1 MALRLLT
8 NLPELSQAD
17 NAKDLS
23 ITSLQSPSKVGEWIT
38 LLKAMKQHD
47 LALINCA
54 APELIKVCFARWL
67 LFGRCAQIVSL
78 DTVLPIPK
86 TNTLK
91 QRLKLSV
98 IRWLFK
104 QPKLFIE
111 YFRRTEGYT
120 KHYGIP
126 DEKFSYIPFK
136 VNGLEMIQQIEST
149 DQGYIFCGGNT
160 RRDFNSLIKATKHI
174 DYPVRIVTMG
184 DGEITKH
191 GSALSTNN
199 PPKNVDIVRHDGE
212 RKSFLEHISGASLVV
227 LPVLKGNISATGIS
241 VYLSS
246 MALGKCVIISS
257 GPAVDDVVPTDAAI
271 TVPPEDIAALT
282 SAIKTTLDDHNL
294 REKTAAAG
302 KAYALSLGGEK
313 NLYANVINQLK
324 ELNSAAAE

>member
-1 MALRLLT
+1 
-8 NLPELSQAD
+8 
-17 NAKDLS
+17 
-23 ITSLQSPSKVGEWIT
+23 
-38 LLKAMKQHD
+38 
-47 LALINCA
+47 
-54 APELIKVCFARWL
+54 
-67 LFGRCAQIVSL
+67 
-78 DTVLPIPK
+78 
-86 TNTLK
+86 
-91 QRLKLSV
+91 
-98 IRWLFK
+98 
-104 QPKLFIE
+104 
-111 YFRRTEGYT
+111 
-120 KHYGIP
+120 
-126 DEKFSYIPFK
+126 
-136 VNGLEMIQQIEST
+136 
-149 DQGYIFCGGNT
+149 
-160 RRDFNSLIKATKHI
+160 
-174 DYPVRIVTMG
+174 MG

-313 NLYANVINQLK
+313 NLYANLINQLK

>member
-8 NLPELSQAD
+8 NLPELSKAD
-17 NAKDLS
+17 NAQDLS
-23 ITSLQSPSKVGEWIT
+23 VTPFQSPSRISQWIA
-38 LLKAMKQHD
+38 LLSAMRLHD
-47 LALINCA
+47 VALINCA

-67 LFGRCAQIVSL
+67 LLGRCAQIISL

-91 QRLKLSV
+91 QRLKLSAV
-98 IRWLFK
+98 RWLFK
-104 QPKLFIE
+104 QPKVFIE

-120 KHYGIP
+120 HHYGIP
-126 DEKFSYIPFK
+126 ADKFSYIPFK
-136 VNGLEMIQQIEST
+136 VNGLEMIQQITPS

-160 RRDFNSLIKATKHI
+160 RRDFNSLIEAARQI
-174 DYPVRIVTMG
+174 DHPVRIVTMG

-191 GSALSTNN
+191 GSALSTDNL
-199 PPKNVDIVRHDGE
+199 PSNVEIVRHDGE
-212 RKSFLEHISGASLVV
+212 RKSFLEHIAGASLVV

-271 TVPPEDIAALT
+271 TVPPEDIEALT
-282 SAIKTTLDDHNL
+282 SAIKITLDNPNL

-313 NLYANVINQLK
+313 NLYTNVINQLK
-324 ELNSAAAE
+324 ELNSTTAE